1 MGQWPSRLAL
11 LLIPLV
17 FACFALAQSAQ
28 AVTPEADGG
37 YPNGDTAE
45 EDSALLDL
53 STDAE
58 SAAMAQAAKDP
69 TPNHREITINW
80 LPIPIVPCAFGSE
93 KVDLRGIL
101 KLAFRASGGTVR
113 PVQLELQRGFSG
125 TCPSPKPSTE
135 KTCLVGIGQE
145 TRRRYVA
152 RELRAKDVDPG
163 TALNGVGIGTF
174 KVRVQITSNPP
185 PKPDPFFGKEVRFN
199 LLYHVTYG
207 FSNGKV
213 TFFKTTRDICCP
225 QKRPRSGCD

>member
-1 MGQWPSRLAL
+1 MGRWPSRLAL

-17 FACFALAQSAQ
+17 FARFALAQSAQ
-28 AVTPEADGG
+28 AVTPEPDGG
-37 YPNGDTAE
+37 YPNGETTE

-58 SAAMAQAAKDP
+58 NAAMAQSAKDP

-80 LPIPIVPCAFGSE
+80 LPIPTVPCAFGSE
-93 KVDLRGIL
+93 EVDLRGIL
-101 KLAFRASGGTVR
+101 KLAFRAQEFRGARTVR
-113 PVQLELQRGFSG
+113 PVNVELQQGFSG

-135 KTCLVGIGQE
+135 KTCLVGIGQT

-152 RELRAKDVDPG
+152 RELQAKDIDSP
-163 TALNGVGIGTF
+163 ALNGVGIGTF
-174 KVRVQITSNPP
+174 KLRVLITSNPP
-185 PKPDPFFGKEVRFN
+185 PQPDPFLGKEVRFN

-225 QKRPRSGCD
+225 RSGCD

>member
-1 MGQWPSRLAL
+1 MKAMGRWPSRLAF

-28 AVTPEADGG
+28 AVTPEPDGS

-58 SAAMAQAAKDP
+58 NAAMAQAAKDS
-69 TPNHREITINW
+69 TPNHQQIIINW
-80 LPIPIVPCAFGSE
+80 LPIPTVLCAFGSE

-101 KLAFRASGGTVR
+101 KLAFRAQGGGTVR
-113 PVQLELQRGFSG
+113 PVAVELQQGFSG
-125 TCPSPKPSTE
+125 TCPSTNPSREKP
-135 KTCLVGIGQE
+135 CLVGIGQT

-152 RELRAKDVDPG
+152 RDLRAINIDAP
-163 TALNGVGIGTF
+163 ALNGMGIGTF
-174 KVRVQITSNPP
+174 KLKVLIIGNPP
-185 PKPDPFFGKEVRFN
+185 PQPDAFLGKEVRFK
-199 LLYHVTYG
+199 LLYNVSYG

-225 QKRPRSGCD
+225 RSGCD